1 VVKRS
6 VDAVKPEALLSAAH
20 VYWDVEIQLKINVM
34 GLGSSGNSSSFLSPY
49 AVNQL
54 TDNYHQ
60 AGGLLLQ
67 YHLDNLDQMQEL
79 RDELGSTG
87 IVTNIR
93 IKKNKD

>member
-1 VVKRS
+1 LDCRAIA
-6 VDAVKPEALLSAAH
+6 AV
-20 VYWDVEIQLKINVM
+20 
-34 GLGSSGNSSSFLSPY
+34 LSPY
-49 AVNQL
+49 AVNRL

-67 YHLDNLDQMQEL
+67 YHLDNLDQVQEL
-79 RDELGSTG
+79 RDEPESTG